1 MALSQVNSPP
11 PPPLVSQSVSQ
22 PVSLSDETSGRLTGH
37 DVALV

>member
-1 MALSQVNSPP
+1 MALSQVNS